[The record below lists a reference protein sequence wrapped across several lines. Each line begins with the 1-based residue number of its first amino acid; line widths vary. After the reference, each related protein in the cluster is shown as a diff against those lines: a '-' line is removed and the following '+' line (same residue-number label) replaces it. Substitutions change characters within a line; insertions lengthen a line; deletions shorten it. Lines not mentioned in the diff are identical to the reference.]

1 MYTLYP
7 TCVVRQADGLVIPLA
22 EDNADFQAFN
32 AWLDEGNTPDA
43 PPVVPP
49 TPPHSVTMRQ
59 ARLALLEAGQ
69 LAAINAAIAGMPSPQ
84 REAAQIEW
92 EFAATVDRDSAFL
105 QGLAQVLGLTEAQID
120 ALFLL
125 AASK

>member
-1 MYTLYP
+1 MYTLHP

-22 EDNADFQAFN
+22 EGNSDFEAYQS
-32 AWLDEGNTPDA
+32 WLAAGNTPDA

-69 LAAINAAIAGMPSPQ
+69 LSAINAAIAGMPNPQ
-84 REAAQIEW
+84 REAVQIEW

-105 QGLAQVLGLTEAQID
+105 QGLAQVLGMTEAQLD